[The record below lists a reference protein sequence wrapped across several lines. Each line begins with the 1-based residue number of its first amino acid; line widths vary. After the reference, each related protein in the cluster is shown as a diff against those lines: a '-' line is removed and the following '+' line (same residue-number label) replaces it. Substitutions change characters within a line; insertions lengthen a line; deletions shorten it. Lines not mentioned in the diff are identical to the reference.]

1 MRHSHYIYL
10 IFIFFFLISCNN
22 PHEYLVD
29 KEFTQF
35 VGQFELQSELR
46 GKTIDLEK
54 TGLIVQFADLKDNQA
69 GLCHFE
75 KPIRIQID
83 KSYWQAIGK
92 SQNADVMKEELLFH
106 ELGHGIL
113 GRSHNNST
121 LENGEW
127 KSVMCGG
134 DKVSDRSWNINYRGI
149 RRKYYIDELFDEYT
163 SAPDFAGL
171 KLKTDTSG
179 FYSKVFL
186 NFDTNKPSDTGWDAT
201 NNNSYSINFVNQY
214 LQFSSKIST
223 SCILLIPTGV
233 NILSDFIFD
242 CNIQCQSVSNK
253 NQYGIIFGDNNK
265 NAENLE
271 YFCINNAQN
280 MYMGNRK
287 CYSYNTEITKN
298 EIQPVEFNH
307 LKIIKIEN
315 MLYYFI
321 NNSYVYCS
329 EPESNIQGNQFGFI
343 VPGNG
348 IVRIDNFR
356 IAVRNLNGLKVKNTE
371 LQKFS
376 FTVSPVS
383 ETKSEFIK

>member
-1 MRHSHYIYL
+1 M
-10 IFIFFFLISCNN
+10 ISCNN

-29 KEFTQF
+29 EEFTQF
-35 VGQFELQSELR
+35 VRQFELQSELH

-54 TGLIVQFADLKDNQA
+54 TGLIVEFADLKDNQA
-69 GLCHFE
+69 GLCHYE

-83 KSYWQAIGK
+83 KSYWQAVSK
-92 SQNADVMKEELLFH
+92 SQNADLMKEELLFH

-113 GRSHNNST
+113 GRSHINST
-121 LENGEW
+121 LENGDW

-134 DKVSDRSWNINYRGI
+134 DKVDDRSWNINYRGM
-149 RRKYYIDELFDEYT
+149 RRKYYIDELFDENVA
-163 SAPDFAGL
+163 APDFAGL

-179 FYSKVFL
+179 FSSKVFF
-186 NFDTNKPSDTGWDAT
+186 NFDTNKPADTGWEAS
-201 NNNSYSINFVNQY
+201 NKNEYNINIENQQ
-214 LQFSSKIST
+214 LKFTSKINS
-223 SCILLIPTGV
+223 SCILLITTSV
-233 NILSDFIFD
+233 NIQSDFIFD
-242 CNIQCQSVSNK
+242 CDIQCQSATNK
-253 NQYGIIFGDNNK
+253 NQFGIIFGNN
-265 NAENLE
+265 NNSAENLE
-271 YFCINNAQN
+271 YFCINNGQN

-298 EIQPVEFNH
+298 EIQSNKFNNV
-307 LKIIKIEN
+307 KIIKIDN

-348 IVRIDNFR
+348 IARIDNFR
-356 IAVRNLNGLKVKNTE
+356 IALRKQSGMNVKNTE
-371 LQKFS
+371 IKNFN